1 MISDKVIQFVEDA
14 LDEAFEAHIVPEE
27 EAYPTS
33 GSTFIRVTGADTDIA
48 WTEESVIFVVSF
60 SVLCSI
66 RTRDFLTQ
74 NKETPYKALID
85 LQEQTF
91 MHILTNVA
99 LRNQLQTLATGLS
112 VVGRFTSNSLST
124 RIQKVDPSFYGSKD
138 FSSDR
143 EAGYLLQQT
152 YQSPELHIPIYCQ
165 TLPPE
170 L

>member
-1 MISDKVIQFVEDA
+1 MISEKVIQFVEDA

-33 GSTFIRVTGADTDIA
+33 GSTFIRVTGSDTDIS
-48 WTEESVIFVVSF
+48 WTEESVIFVVDF
-60 SVLCSI
+60 TVLCSI
-66 RTRDFLTQ
+66 RTRDFVKQ
-74 NKETPYKALID
+74 NKYKPYKTLID

-91 MHILTNVA
+91 THILTNIT
-99 LRNQLQTLATGLS
+99 LRNQLYTLATGIS
-112 VVGRFTSNSLST
+112 VVGRFTSNRITT
-124 RIQKVDPSFYGSKD
+124 RVQKVDPSFYGSKD

-152 YQSPELHIPIYCQ
+152 YSSPELHIPIYCQ